1 MQRDPWLADFRGLRG
16 RIGLYGGSF
25 DPVHRG
31 HLEVAR
37 SAQRAHGLER
47 VVFLP
52 TARNPMK
59 PRGPRAANEDRAAML
74 RLALQDEPALFV
86 SPLELERAGTSYT
99 VETLREIR
107 AQVDPSAE
115 LCFVMGSDC
124 LPDFPRWFRVRELFE
139 LARICVVERE
149 GFAKADLDTL
159 VPVLGAELVERL
171 RRDFV
176 ERSPIPSSST
186 ASREAAKAGR
196 PEDGDLPEAVARYV
210 RERGLYR

>member
-37 SAQRAHGLER
+37 SARRAHGLER

-59 PRGPRAANEDRAAML
+59 PRGPRASNADRAAML

-99 VETLREIR
+99 VETLRAIR
-107 AQVDPSAE
+107 AQVEPEAE
-115 LCFVMGSDC
+115 LYFVMGSDC
-124 LPDFPRWFRVRELFE
+124 LPDFPR
-139 LARICVVERE
+139 
-149 GFAKADLDTL
+149 
-159 VPVLGAELVERL
+159 
-171 RRDFV
+171 
-176 ERSPIPSSST
+176 
-186 ASREAAKAGR
+186 
-196 PEDGDLPEAVARYV
+196 
-210 RERGLYR
+210 

>member
-37 SAQRAHGLER
+37 SARRAHGLER

-59 PRGPRAANEDRAAML
+59 PRGPRASNADRAAML

-99 VETLREIR
+99 VETLRAIR
-107 AQVDPSAE
+107 EQVEPEAE
-115 LCFVMGSDC
+115 LYFVMGSDC

-139 LARICVVERE
+139 LAHICVVERE
-149 GFAKADLDTL
+149 GFALRDLATL
-159 VPVLGAELVERL
+159 EPALEPELVLRL

-176 ERSPIPSSST
+176 ARPPIPSSST

-210 RERGLYR
+210 REHGLYR

>member
-37 SAQRAHGLER
+37 SAQRARDLER

-59 PRGPRAANEDRAAML
+59 PRGPRASDADRAAML
-74 RLALQDEPALFV
+74 RLALAAEPDLFV

-99 VETLREIR
+99 VETLEAIR
-107 AQVDPSAE
+107 AEVDPAAE
-115 LCFVMGSDC
+115 LTFVMGSDC
-124 LPDFPRWFRVRELFE
+124 LPDFPRWHRVRELFG
-139 LARICVVERE
+139 LARLCVVERE
-149 GFAKADLDTL
+149 GFGPADLEGL
-159 VPVLGAELVERL
+159 VPALGRELVEQL

-176 ERSPIPSSST
+176 ARAPIPSSST
-186 ASREAAKAGR
+186 ASREAARAGR
-196 PEDGDLPEAVARYV
+196 PEDGDLPAAVARYI
-210 RERGLYR
+210 REHGLYR